1 MKNTKT
7 ILEQGARC
15 RRGVTA
21 LEFALLAPLFFVL
34 LMGFIE
40 IAVIIVKNILAE
52 NAMQVA
58 SRNAILN
65 AENASNG
72 NISDLINKNTLHLI
86 DDIQVVNSGC
96 NDSEERNCLCIVAF
110 ANATALMNIQTEAAT
125 QCPTGDGTLTTAP
138 DALVLYQ
145 LRYRHNF
152 FSPLGALL
160 QLIGDKESDFSKG
173 RLDFFTNTIVKNEPF

>member
-7 ILEQGARC
+7 ILMQGARC
-15 RRGVTA
+15 RRGVTV
-21 LEFALLAPLFFVL
+21 LEFALVAPLFFVL

-40 IAVIIVKNILAE
+40 ITVIILKNVLAE
-52 NAMQVA
+52 HAMQVA

-65 AENASNG
+65 ATNASNG
-72 NISDLINKNTLHLI
+72 AISNLITKNTFHLI

-96 NDSEERNCLCIVAF
+96 NDSEERNCLCVVAF
-110 ANATALMNIQTEAAT
+110 ANATALMNVQTEAAT
-125 QCPTGDGTLTTAP
+125 QCPTGDGTPTAAA

-145 LRYRHNF
+145 FRYRHNF

-160 QLIGDKESDFSKG
+160 QLIGDEESDFAKG